1 MKWEKIE
8 FGELYL
14 IPSKNGLNRPSRV
27 RGSGYKMIN
36 MGELFA
42 NDRIKDIPMELVPLN
57 DREIESSNILEQD
70 LLFARQSIVASGA
83 GKCSIVLE
91 VPETTTFESHLIR
104 VRLNSDK
111 ANPLFYYYYFKTPF
125 ANMKSLVQ
133 QGVQAGIRGS
143 ELKNLSVFYPP
154 LPTQRKIASI
164 LSAYDDLIENN
175 LTRIKLLEEK
185 AQLHY
190 KELMQEMS
198 YSKTKRE
205 ENIKDCLAF
214 YIGGGW
220 GEEDYKEGFTEP
232 AFVIRGT
239 DIPDAKKGEVKSVP
253 FRYHK
258 ESNLASRSMQAGDIV
273 FEVSGGSK
281 GQPVGRSI
289 LVTEKMLQQFG
300 KPVMCASFC
309 KMLRPNENVTPEFF
323 YLYLLASHEN
333 GVIAQYEKHSAS
345 NIVNYGFEEFIGEQ
359 KITIP
364 KETELRAFTEKV
376 KPIFILISTLGEQN
390 SKLREARDIL
400 LPKLMNGQIEI

>member
-1 MKWEKIE
+1 MKFETAKLIDFASFSQGLQVPIQHQFTEYADDRKRFIRIVDITSGGNEPPRYIVDPGERYFVNESDLFMIRYGSPQVAKGWEGVIANNLFKI
-8 FGELYL
+8 
-14 IPSKNGLNRPSRV
+14 K
-27 RGSGYKMIN
+27 
-36 MGELFA
+36 
-42 NDRIKDIPMELVPLN
+42 
-57 DREIESSNILEQD
+57 
-70 LLFARQSIVASGA
+70 
-83 GKCSIVLE
+83 
-91 VPETTTFESHLIR
+91 
-104 VRLNSDK
+104 LNSNNLDT
-111 ANPLFYYYYFKTPF
+111 NWLYYYLKQDWVNQYLLGISVSATMPAISFKAF
-125 ANMKSLVQ
+125 GA
-133 QGVQAGIRGS
+133 
-143 ELKNLSVFYPP
+143 LKVIHPP

-164 LSAYDDLIENN
+164 LTAYDDLIENN
-175 LTRIKLLEEK
+175 LKRIKLLEEK

-205 ENIKDCLAF
+205 EYIKDCLAF

-258 ESNLASRSMQAGDIV
+258 ESNLASRSMLAGDIV

-289 LVTEKMLQQFG
+289 LITEKMLQHFG

-309 KMLRPNENVTPEFF
+309 KMLRPKENVTPEFF

-333 GVIAQYEKHSAS
+333 GIIAQYEKHSAS

-359 KITIP
+359 KIKIP
-364 KETELRAFTEKV
+364 KETELKAFTEKA
-376 KPIFILISTLGEQN
+376 KPIFTLISTLGEQN

-400 LPKLMNGQIEI
+400 MPKLMNGQIEV

>member
-1 MKWEKIE
+1 MKWEKVSLESISTRIGDGLHGTPKYDDSGEFYFINGNNLSEGKILIKEDTKRISSIE
-8 FGELYL
+8 YDKIKKDLSEKTVLVAINGTLGNVGLYRDEPVAL
-14 IPSKNGLNRPSRV
+14 GKSAC
-27 RGSGYKMIN
+27 YIN
-36 MGELFA
+36 V
-42 NDRIKDIPMELVPLN
+42 NDRAEK
-57 DREIESSNILEQD
+57 
-70 LLFARQSIVASGA
+70 LFVRY
-83 GKCSIVLE
+83 VLE
-91 VPETTTFESHLIR
+91 NDDFQR
-104 VRLNSDK
+104 YARD
-111 ANPLFYYYYFKTPF
+111 F
-125 ANMKSLVQ
+125 AT
-133 QGVQAGIRGS
+133 GS
-143 ELKNLSVFYPP
+143 TIKNLGLKAVRDYSFNLPP

-175 LTRIKLLEEK
+175 LKRIKLLEEK

-220 GEEDYKEGFTEP
+220 GQEDYKEGFTEP

-239 DIPDAKKGEVKSVP
+239 DIPDAKKGEIKNVP

-258 ESNLASRSMQAGDIV
+258 ESNLASRNLQAGDIV

-364 KETELRAFTEKV
+364 KETELEAFTKKV
-376 KPIFILISTLGEQN
+376 KPIFTLISTLGEQN
-390 SKLREARDIL
+390 TKLREARDIL
-400 LPKLMNGQIEI
+400 LPKLMNGQIEV